1 MRKVVLLMHVSLDGF
16 VAGPAG
22 EMNWILFDK
31 AIGDYTGSLT
41 KDADTAVY
49 GRITFQMM
57 ENYWP
62 TAATQPGASAHD
74 KQHAAWVNEALKV
87 VFSKTLKKSDWNNT
101 TFFDRDIAGTI
112 AQMKNKPGKNLLV
125 IGSVSVAH
133 TLIQAGM
140 IDEYRINVNPVV
152 LGTGIPLFKNI
163 HGRIGLKL
171 TGERPFDC
179 GVVALTYTREKMHP
193 VDL

>member
-1 MRKVVLLMHVSLDGF
+1 MHVSLDGF

-22 EMNWILFDK
+22 EMDWILFDN
-31 AIGDYTGSLT
+31 AMGDYVGSLT

-62 TAATQPGASAHD
+62 TAAGQPGASSHD
-74 KQHAAWVNEALKV
+74 KQHATWVNEALKV

-101 TFFDRDIAGTI
+101 RFFDHDIAGTI
-112 AQMKNKPGKNLLV
+112 AQIKNKPGKNLLV
-125 IGSVSVAH
+125 IGSASVAH

-163 HGRIGLKL
+163 QGRIGLKL
-171 TGERPFDC
+171 QGRDASIA
-179 GVVALTYTREKMHP
+179 G
-193 VDL
+193 